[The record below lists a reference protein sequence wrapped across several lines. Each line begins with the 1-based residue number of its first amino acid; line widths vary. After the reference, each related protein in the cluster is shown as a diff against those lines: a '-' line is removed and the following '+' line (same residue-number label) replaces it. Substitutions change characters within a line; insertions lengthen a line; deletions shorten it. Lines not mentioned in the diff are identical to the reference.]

1 MKIVKYLND
10 IIFIKN
16 TIPVFMAQFNLMV
29 DYEVT
34 HDQCSDRKDLCF
46 QCSCVQSVQI
56 LDKQDLTKCV
66 VFEEIENLKS
76 DIDEFNNVLGIAKQ
90 LAVREAI
97 LAEINFLTAKIESIK
112 DLA

>member
-34 HDQCSDRKDLCF
+34 RDQCSDGKDLCF
-46 QCSCVQSVQI
+46 QCSCVQI
-56 LDKQDLTKCV
+56 LDKQDLKKCV
-66 VFEEIENLKS
+66 VFEEIENLK
-76 DIDEFNNVLGIAKQ
+76 
-90 LAVREAI
+90 
-97 LAEINFLTAKIESIK
+97 
-112 DLA
+112 